1 MAIIVLPRTG
11 LTQYTSPADPR
22 PGRAEHNTER
32 QLINDLF
39 TIGGQGTEA
48 TRPTAGAGRGLYWN
62 TTRNVLQWD
71 RGDSWQDIST
81 VGGGGTPQAVVVAGT
96 GTEGTNSRGARADHT
111 HNLPLATVTA
121 HGAMSKTDKDKLDRA
136 THYLQNGTLVQRDS
150 AGRANFAS
158 PVDSA
163 NAATKGYVDQV
174 VGGAAAP
181 VVTSAYNG
189 LATPSI
195 LAAAETVDAATPA
208 AIRNKLVMRDEN
220 GRAQVVTPASATD
233 VANKT
238 YVDSQIATHR
248 HDGAHITTG
257 TVPAARL
264 PRATT
269 TTQGVMSAA
278 DKTLLSEA
286 TTGATGS
293 TLVRRA
299 TDGRTQVADPIYL
312 ADAVTKRYVDA
323 EDAKKAN
330 VSHTHTG
337 SDITSGTVSVSVLPV
352 ASTTSSG
359 IVTSTVFNKVSDATT
374 TVVKN
379 TLVERDDN
387 GNIQV
392 QNPRIGLHAATK
404 YYVDSTSASKSHTHD
419 AADITAGT
427 LPLAALPVAT
437 RTTHGAISAAD
448 QRLIDDATYEP
459 TGNTLVKRYEN
470 GSFRVETGTNPK
482 DAANKGYVDSAVPA
496 YSQSSTTG
504 STLIQRFPDGQGGY
518 VADPISAYS
527 IANKRYVDG
536 KTWNG
541 SAITSGY
548 IPHARISGSK
558 PAYDRIQTG
567 THYTVSVNASGDLA
581 RFSSTRRHKTNIRP
595 WDKDPRT
602 LLKITPSIYDRIDPI
617 TGKVTLH
624 GQVGVIAE
632 HAEAA
637 GVTEFVQYGPDTTD
651 DEGNPQG
658 PTRVQGWD
666 YMLWTAAQQ
675 HLHRWQAERVD
686 ELIQR
691 VTDLENARK
700 D

>member
-111 HNLPLATVTA
+111 HNIPLATVTA

-195 LAAAETVDAATPA
+195 LAASETVDAATPA

-248 HDGAHITTG
+248 HDGSHITTG

-278 DKTLLSEA
+278 DKALLTEA
-286 TTGATGS
+286 TNIPTGNA
-293 TLVRRA
+293 LVRRS
-299 TDGRTQVADPIYL
+299 TDGRAQVADPVYL

-337 SDITSGTVSVSVLPV
+337 SDITTGTVPVSVLPV
-352 ASTTSSG
+352 ASATGSG
-359 IVTSTVFNKVSDATT
+359 IVTSTLFNKVSNATT
-374 TVVKN
+374 AVVKN
-379 TLVERDDN
+379 TLVERDDS

-392 QNPRIGLHAATK
+392 QNPRTGLHAATK
-404 YYVDSTSASKSHTHD
+404 YYVDTTSASLSHTHN
-419 AADITAGT
+419 ATDITSGT
-427 LPLAALPVAT
+427 LNPARLPAATASEQ
-437 RTTHGAISAAD
+437 GAMSAAQYSTLESASTGPFSGLMARTPSGQSSVQD
-448 QRLIDDATYEP
+448 P
-459 TGNTLVKRYEN
+459 TNGLHIANKRYVDA
-470 GSFRVETGTNPK
+470 SIPTSDTYATG
-482 DAANKGYVDSAVPA
+482 A
-496 YSQSSTTG
+496 
-504 STLIQRFPDGQGGY
+504 TLIKRWGNGAGGY
-518 VADPISAYS
+518 VENPSHALE

-536 KTWNG
+536 KTWSG
-541 SAITSGY
+541 SDITSGY

-558 PAYDRIQTG
+558 PAYDRIQTS
-567 THYTVSVNASGDLA
+567 THYTVAVNASGDLA
-581 RFSSTRRHKTNIRP
+581 RFSSTQRHKTNIRP

-602 LLKITPSIYDRIDPI
+602 LLKITPSIYDRIDPT

-675 HLHRWQAERVD
+675 HLHRWQTERVD